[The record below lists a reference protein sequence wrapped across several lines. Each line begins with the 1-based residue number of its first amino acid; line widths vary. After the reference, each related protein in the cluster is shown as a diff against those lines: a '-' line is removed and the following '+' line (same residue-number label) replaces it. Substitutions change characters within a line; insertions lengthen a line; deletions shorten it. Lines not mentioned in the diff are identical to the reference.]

1 MADNGSIS
9 EGIQDLITFDSTS
22 LCVYPREWNNGSHP
36 GLSASTV
43 FKLLY
48 SLNTIQLSF
57 FNTPFLLT
65 QVIPLN
71 SWTFYSLLFCTM
83 FTNYTYQKT
92 LVPIVHAW
100 TVKMIIDC
108 GQKLGLVSRKWDI
121 IFNGSSSMGGFENTK
136 KIRFIFLWII
146 WKYFAY
152 NINFRSLHIL
162 LHYKFICPKVC
173 TDFVTSHDF
182 VCWYFTQVTSQAI

>member
-36 GLSASTV
+36 ELSASTV

-71 SWTFYSLLFCTM
+71 S
-83 FTNYTYQKT
+83 
-92 LVPIVHAW
+92 
-100 TVKMIIDC
+100 
-108 GQKLGLVSRKWDI
+108 
-121 IFNGSSSMGGFENTK
+121 
-136 KIRFIFLWII
+136 
-146 WKYFAY
+146 
-152 NINFRSLHIL
+152 
-162 LHYKFICPKVC
+162 
-173 TDFVTSHDF
+173 
-182 VCWYFTQVTSQAI
+182 